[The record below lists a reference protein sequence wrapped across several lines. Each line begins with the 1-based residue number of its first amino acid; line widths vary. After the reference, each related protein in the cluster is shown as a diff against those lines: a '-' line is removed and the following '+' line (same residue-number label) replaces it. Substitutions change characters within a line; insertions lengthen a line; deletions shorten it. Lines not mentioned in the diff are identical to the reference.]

1 MSRPNTVQ
9 AAAYDLKV
17 FFTVVGKPADQVRP
31 ADVLAFITAQRTGR
45 ASAHGALRR
54 QEHLGGLAAVRPPQ
68 SCDLWSGRYSRSRD
82 LHARLGA
89 IGPEQGEG
97 HRRDAR
103 VSYVPNGRP
112 RVGGKA
118 RVGDMVRDV
127 PESRNIRDTPVA
139 RDIGQQPL
147 ARLEPGEPHRR

>member
-1 MSRPNTVQ
+1 MH
-9 AAAYDLKV
+9 
-17 FFTVVGKPADQVRP
+17 
-31 ADVLAFITAQRTGR
+31 
-45 ASAHGALRR
+45 AS
-54 QEHLGGLAAVRPPQ
+54 
-68 SCDLWSGRYSRSRD
+68 
-82 LHARLGA
+82 LGA

-97 HRRDAR
+97 DRRDAR

-112 RVGGKA
+112 RVGSKA
-118 RVGDMVRDV
+118 RGGDMVRDV